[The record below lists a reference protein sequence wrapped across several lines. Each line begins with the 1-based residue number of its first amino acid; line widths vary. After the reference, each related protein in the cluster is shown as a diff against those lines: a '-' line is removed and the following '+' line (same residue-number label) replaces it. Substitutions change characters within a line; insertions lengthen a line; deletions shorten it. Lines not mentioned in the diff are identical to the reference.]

1 MDPSSAASPTAWR
14 IVAQGDRT
22 LLVIF
27 GTHIDTAV
35 GQRCIAAATALRA
48 AGIKGISDIVPT
60 FNTVAVHYQPRVFG
74 ANTRFKHLAAEIDKL
89 LSSALIDHPQ
99 AIVSRQ
105 VEIPVCYGGE
115 YGPDL
120 SDVAAHCRLS
130 EAEVIQ
136 LHSAAPVYVF
146 MLGFAPGAPY
156 MGIHDEKL
164 AIPRRST
171 PRTAVPAG
179 SVAMANRQSII
190 YPNQLPGGWHLIGA
204 SPVRLFDPRHEPPTL
219 LAPGDTV
226 RFVPISGAEFK
237 AMQKD
242 QA

>member
-1 MDPSSAASPTAWR
+1 M
-14 IVAQGDRT
+14 
-22 LLVIF
+22 LL
-27 GTHIDTAV
+27 GTHIDTAI

-48 AGIKGISDIVPT
+48 AEIKGITDIVPT
-60 FNTVAVHYQPRVFG
+60 FNAVAVHYQPRAFG
-74 ANTRFKHLAAEIDKL
+74 ANIHFKHLATEIDEL
-89 LSSALIDHPQ
+89 LSNALIDHSQ
-99 AIVSRQ
+99 AVASRQ

-136 LHSAAPVYVF
+136 LHSATPLYVF

-156 MGIHDEKL
+156 LGMHDERL

-179 SVAMANRQSII
+179 SVAMANRQSTI
-190 YPNQLPGGWHLIGA
+190 YPNRLPGGWHLIGA
-204 SPVRLFDPRHEPPTL
+204 SPVKLFDARHEPPTL
-219 LAPGDTV
+219 LTPGDSV
-226 RFVPISGAEFK
+226 SFVPISKVEFK